1 MKKKKKWIF
10 PVVCLLIAAFIIAL
24 PKIIQNSRDNKENK
38 ATIRTAVAG
47 RKDIETTL
55 SGTGT
60 LTSEDSE
67 DIEVPSGVDV
77 TGYLVSNGE
86 LVVKGQP
93 LVSVDR
99 DSVQQAIK
107 TCQATIDH
115 LEEKMFALE
124 YNEAT
129 RYIMV
134 PATGTVKAIYC
145 KKGDRV
151 ADVMLEHGCL
161 GIIEIDGE
169 EWKAQAFTGTVQF
182 VNAQEGQQVLAH
194 NTFIW
199 LDDLSE
205 MSEYDT
211 LLAQHQDYE
220 ELMEDLF
227 SMYETGAICAPCDG
241 LIDGIDKEKVKKVQ
255 SVSDPELVDKLTE
268 LEESERKNNPGSG
281 FPFDFENMP
290 AGFGS
295 GSFPEG
301 FEPGNMPE
309 GFEPGNMPENFSP
322 ENFSDSERPQ
332 PPAGEAPISAAPAAS
347 VSDGEKVLTVTSLTY
362 TGEKQDTIPA
372 DKIANIPGGGTGG
385 FPGGGGGFGGIGGI
399 NLPDGEQVNLSVDL
413 DKSGTIKFERDGEDV
428 TDKVK
433 FNGGSVIAYTPDGG
447 TSYNIVGIDANALIR
462 AYQQIQQEMM
472 SKLQDMMKSMMGM
485 MGGFGGM
492 GASGTGEEE
501 DDFDMYPLDG
511 EVIMTVTPQATL
523 SIDITIDE
531 LDILSAALG
540 QEAQITIDALPGRAY
555 FGTVTKINSEATLND
570 GGQTKFGATVTM
582 DMDND
587 LLAGM
592 NASTLITIATKN
604 NVLSVPAKALYEQG
618 TKTMVYTGYDEKEKV
633 LTGSVT
639 VTTGASDGENV
650 EILSGLS
657 EGDSVIFEYEDT
669 VNVDDMT
676 SQPGLSLAN
685 MLSGG
690 R

>member
-1 MKKKKKWIF
+1 MMKKKKKWVF
-10 PVVCLLIAAFIIAL
+10 PVVCLLIAAWIVAL
-24 PKIIQNSRDNKENK
+24 PKIIQYSRSEKENK
-38 ATIRTAVAG
+38 ASIRTAVAE

-60 LTSEDSE
+60 LTAEDSE

-77 TGYLVSNGE
+77 TGYLVSNGD

-107 TCQATIDH
+107 TCQATINH

-182 VNAQEGQQVLAH
+182 VNAVEGQQALAH

-199 LDDLSE
+199 LDDLAE

-220 ELMEDLF
+220 DLMEDLF
-227 SMYETGAICAPCDG
+227 RMYSAGAICAPCDG

-255 SVSDPELVDKLTE
+255 PVSDPELVDRLTE
-268 LEESERKNNPGSG
+268 LEESERKDDPSGG
-281 FPFDFENMP
+281 FPFDPNDMP
-290 AGFGS
+290 EGFS
-295 GSFPEG
+295 AGSFPEG
-301 FEPGNMPE
+301 FEPGNLPVGIEQGQMPE
-309 GFEPGNMPENFSP
+309 GFSP
-322 ENFSDSERPQ
+322 ENSGGPARPQ
-332 PPAGEAPISAAPAAS
+332 PPGGGAPVPAAPAADVSEREKILS
-347 VSDGEKVLTVTSLTY
+347 VSSLTY
-362 TGEKQDTIPA
+362 SGEKYDMIPA
-372 DKIANIPGGGTGG
+372 EKIAD
-385 FPGGGGGFGGIGGI
+385 FPGGGEGGFGGGPIQIAGI
-399 NLPDGEQVNLSVDL
+399 VLPEGDQVNLSVRSGSE
-413 DKSGTIKFERDGEDV
+413 SGTFSFEKDGEPV
-428 TDKVK
+428 TGEVK
-433 FNGGSVIAYTPDGG
+433 FDGGGVIAYTSDGG
-447 TSYNIVGIDANALIR
+447 TSYKIVSLDAQALIR
-462 AYQQIQQEMM
+462 AYQSIQQEMM
-472 SKLQDMMKSMMGM
+472 SKLQDMMKQM
-485 MGGFGGM
+485 MGGFGGFGM
-492 GASGTGEEE
+492 GASGSGEEE
-501 DDFDMYPLDG
+501 DNFDIYPLEGD
-511 EVIMTVTPQATL
+511 VIMTVTPQATL

-540 QEAQITIDALPGRAY
+540 QEALITIDALPGRSY
-555 FGTVTKINSEATLND
+555 SGTVTKINSEATIND

-582 DMDND
+582 EMDDD

-592 NASTLITIATKN
+592 NASTLITIAAKN

-618 TKTMVYTGYDEKEKV
+618 TKTMVYTGYDAKEKI
-633 LTGSVT
+633 LTGPVT
-639 VTTGASDGENV
+639 VTTGVSDGENV

-657 EGDSVIFEYEDT
+657 EGDSVSFEYDDT
-669 VNVDDMT
+669 VNVDEMT
-676 SQPGLSLAN
+676 AQPGLA
-685 MLSGG
+685 MPFM
-690 R
+690 